1 MVLKKHRCLKFVTR
15 LARRP
20 TVQYGYYM
28 YTGLDYLY
36 CIKIKFVV
44 STDSHAIVHVQLY
57 NSAEN
62 AIKLVK
68 LSGLITETS
77 TEETETSTRKNNEK
91 RKTTPQ
97 LNTNSNKRKQLKFS
111 VCALALYR

>member
-1 MVLKKHRCLKFVTR
+1 MVLKKHRCLTFVTR

-28 YTGLDYLY
+28 YTGLGYLY

-62 AIKLVK
+62 ASKLVK

-91 RKTTPQ
+91 EKNNATAKY
-97 LNTNSNKRKQLKFS
+97 NYKQKKNN
-111 VCALALYR
+111 

>member
-44 STDSHAIVHVQLY
+44 STDSHAIVPVQLY
-57 NSAEN
+57 DSAEN
-62 AIKLVK
+62 ASKLVK
-68 LSGLITETS
+68 LSVLITETS

-97 LNTNSNKRKQLKFS
+97 PNTNKNKKKTI
-111 VCALALYR
+111 

>member
-57 NSAEN
+57 DSAEN
-62 AIKLVK
+62 ASKLVK
-68 LSGLITETS
+68 LSFLITETS
-77 TEETETSTRKNNEK
+77 TEETETQRAKITKREK
-91 RKTTPQ
+91 QRH
-97 LNTNSNKRKQLKFS
+97 S
-111 VCALALYR
+111 